1 MIPVVGTLIVNE
13 VKWLKRQINSVD
25 FPVENYIII
34 NNSGGEL
41 DNELE
46 KLVADNWMH

>member
-13 VKWLKRQINSVD
+13 VQWLKRQINSVD
-25 FPVENYIII
+25 FPVENCIII
-34 NNSGGEL
+34 NNSVGEL

-46 KLVADNWMH
+46 K